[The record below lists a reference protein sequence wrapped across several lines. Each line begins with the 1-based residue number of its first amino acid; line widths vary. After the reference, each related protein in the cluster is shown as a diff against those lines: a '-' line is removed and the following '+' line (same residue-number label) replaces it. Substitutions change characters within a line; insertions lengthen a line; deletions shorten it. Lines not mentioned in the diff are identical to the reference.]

1 MTDFNVSIVFTIPFG
16 DQDKLVLGISS
27 LCKFVLDIG
36 YTIKSKGCVKYL
48 YYTQRRSKT
57 EKFLC
62 VDGKLDLDSPVLLAL
77 AFRSMA
83 VNSSAEIFLSLELTV
98 SCISNNNK
106 QTNKQQQTTPASSEH

>member
-62 VDGKLDLDSPVLLAL
+62 VDGKLDLDDH
-77 AFRSMA
+77 
-83 VNSSAEIFLSLELTV
+83 N
-98 SCISNNNK
+98 C
-106 QTNKQQQTTPASSEH
+106 